1 MNFLHVQWISFL
13 ITLNN
18 YLKLQIIAWQ
28 FLVCSIVKIHF
39 YGKKFSSYIGRPPA
53 LVPNLRYWIYSIQM
67 FRLVIG
73 FRCSICDLRSRLWP
87 LWHRVMTMT
96 NTLFCDNLLTNNSIK
111 GQMCRL
117 GPCPN
122 LITGPCENLRKILI
136 FIIPCVKYQRLM
148 LIYHFSVYVNGF
160 SSVDYK
166 YNLST
171 WKFSSAWSY
180 S

>member
-1 MNFLHVQWISFL
+1 MNFWHVQWIWFL

-53 LVPNLRYWIYSIQM
+53 LVPNLRYWIYSIQI

-122 LITGPCENLRKILI
+122 LITGTCENLRKILI
-136 FIIPCVKYQRLM
+136 FIITGHYQSNTGGSWPYIIFQFTSM
-148 LIYHFSVYVNGF
+148 GF
-160 SSVDYK
+160 
-166 YNLST
+166 
-171 WKFSSAWSY
+171 WA
-180 S
+180 